1 MAEYKITYTLKEKK
15 WVRYVD
21 GVTNENVA
29 VMICDMDNPEI
40 PREASLNVA
49 MVCEL
54 KRNSHFVAIFLF

>member
-1 MAEYKITYTLKEKK
+1 MAEYKITYTLKDKK

-40 PREASLNVA
+40 PREASVNDE
-49 MVCEL
+49 MVCE
-54 KRNSHFVAIFLF
+54 